1 MSDEI
6 VPVLPRLGGH
16 SDVGDRGLGGCDT
29 GGAHHAHGPVEA
41 VVGDQ
46 EVRSASDEQHAG
58 PLLTAE
64 SHLVGAA
71 ELEQLLA
78 GLGDGH
84 LRGRTAEAEG
94 GELRQL
100 LAHGSAHRLIR
111 TWVRLRTS
119 ASPDFTVMSM
129 RAVPTAA
136 STAPTVAVSLSE
148 VVGDVG
154 GPASASGTSTGAENR
169 VR

>member
-1 MSDEI
+1 
-6 VPVLPRLGGH
+6 
-16 SDVGDRGLGGCDT
+16 
-29 GGAHHAHGPVEA
+29 
-41 VVGDQ
+41 
-46 EVRSASDEQHAG
+46 
-58 PLLTAE
+58 
-64 SHLVGAA
+64 
-71 ELEQLLA
+71 LEQLLA

-148 VVGDVG
+148 VR
-154 GPASASGTSTGAENR
+154 SEEHTSELQSR
-169 VR
+169 FDLVCRLLL

>member
-1 MSDEI
+1 TP
-6 VPVLPRLGGH
+6 VPLPSELICALQPGKCAKLLYFLTQH
-16 SDVGDRGLGGCDT
+16 PPDSTLSPYT
-29 GGAHHAHGPVEA
+29 TLF
-41 VVGDQ
+41 
-46 EVRSASDEQHAG
+46 RSS
-58 PLLTAE
+58 
-64 SHLVGAA
+64 
-71 ELEQLLA
+71 
-78 GLGDGH
+78 
-84 LRGRTAEAEG
+84 
-94 GELRQL
+94 
-100 LAHGSAHRLIR
+100 SAHRLIR